1 MRKSASA
8 IFMML
13 FLLATLA
20 FSAETERVGYKR
32 LLQLNVANIGKIS
45 LGMTFQ
51 EVEEIMGKY
60 TSAVKDGALSN
71 PWRKDLEGE
80 TTVYHYLTR
89 RHPPFTT
96 ILESQA
102 VPVIFSGGKV
112 VGIGRQYLR
121 SLRESIDNPPT
132 AGADTSESGIEE
144 RLKRLKTLYDSGAID
159 SVTYKA
165 QQKRI
170 LDRL

>member
-1 MRKSASA
+1 
-8 IFMML
+8 ML
-13 FLLATLA
+13 FILAAQA
-20 FSAETERVGYKR
+20 FPAGTEQVGYKR
-32 LLQLNVANIGKIS
+32 LLQLNVGNLGKIDS
-45 LGMTFQ
+45 GMTFQ
-51 EVEEIMGKY
+51 EVEEIMGNY

-96 ILESQA
+96 ILENQA

-112 VGIGRQYLR
+112 VGIGRQYLKN
-121 SLRESIDNPPT
+121 LRERLDSAP
-132 AGADTSESGIEE
+132 AVEADTSQAGVEE
-144 RLKRLKTLYDSGAID
+144 RLKRLKALYDSGAID
-159 SVTYKA
+159 SAAYKA

-170 LDRL
+170 LDKL